1 MVRWVCLIGRGR
13 PHPLTVLH
21 EAVIDLFT
29 FSDRWNVNQMQATF
43 TMGCGQ
49 ATPTGGKETHR
60 PCTHWAET
68 LRYTLIPVDKN
79 IAMPKNCCVVKCSN
93 WMGKKEG
100 LRFPRLPAN
109 DKERRQRWTA
119 AARRQNWQPGKSTRT
134 CNAHFTTDKTLHREN
149 IACESQSSMTGP

>member
-100 LRFPRLPAN
+100 LRFPRFPAN
-109 DKERRQRWTA
+109 HDKERCRGGQL
-119 AARRQNWQPGKSTRT
+119 QPGAKTGNQEKAPEYATHIPSPARHHIGRT
-134 CNAHFTTDKTLHREN
+134 LPVNR
-149 IACESQSSMTGP
+149 SPQ